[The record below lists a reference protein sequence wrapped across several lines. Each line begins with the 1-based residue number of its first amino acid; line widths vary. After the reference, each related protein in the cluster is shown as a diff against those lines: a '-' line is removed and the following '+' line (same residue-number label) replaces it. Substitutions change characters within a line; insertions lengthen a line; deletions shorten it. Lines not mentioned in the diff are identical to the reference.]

1 MKDEEKN
8 VDEIN
13 NSDDFEA
20 VVDDDS
26 DDIEFIEIDLDE
38 GFTKSSH
45 EYFRSSDDSEDDEE
59 DDEDID
65 VGDKSDDVAAG
76 EEVSDSGEAG
86 NKEDSEVP
94 EEEET
99 DSEEGSGAPGDLDD
113 AKNAGDGSEDAG
125 DGSDDSDGSE
135 DAGDGSDDSDGEEDA
150 GDGSD
155 DFDDEEGGSD
165 DSGDEED
172 DGGDFD
178 FGEKEETEEER
189 KLRRHKRRKI
199 AAIISGSI
207 VLIIAAVY
215 IGFAVYFDSHFL
227 FYTTINGVDFS
238 MKDVAAVED
247 YMKSQVAGY
256 TLTLEES
263 DGTAEQIAGN
273 AISLEYV
280 KSDELKKLLESQ
292 NHFYWM
298 ESLWKKPEI
307 TASIGVK
314 YNEEALQAEIAKLQC
329 MAPEN
334 QVVSVDAHPEFKDTE
349 FVVIPEVI
357 GTQIDMEIFNAAV
370 AEAINGFRDTV
381 TLSETGC
388 YLKPRFLKDSQE
400 VVAAKDAMNSYL
412 GANITYDFHPYT
424 EVVDA
429 SVISQ
434 WVKVDAEMN
443 VTFDQEAVRAY
454 VASLAE
460 KYNTI
465 EKVRE
470 FTTANGNVVSVNPG
484 TYGWEIDQDTE
495 YENLTANIKNA
506 ETVTREPA
514 YFSTAAVHETMD
526 MGNTYAEVDL
536 SAQHMW
542 LFQDGQ
548 LVLDSDVVTGNPNI
562 WNRETPSGVYSI
574 LEMERN
580 KTLVG
585 EKDPKTGKPEYETP
599 VSFWMRVTWSGI
611 GFHDA
616 TWQPYFGGDLYL
628 SNGSH
633 GCINM
638 PYDKAEA
645 LFNTMAMGTPVV
657 IHY

>member
-13 NSDDFEA
+13 NSDNVETA
-20 VVDDDS
+20 VDSDS
-26 DDIEFIEIDLDE
+26 DDIEFIEIDLEE
-38 GFTKSSH
+38 GFTNSSH
-45 EYFRSSDDSEDDEE
+45 EYFRSSDDTEEDEE
-59 DDEDID
+59 KDEDTNI
-65 VGDKSDDVAAG
+65 
-76 EEVSDSGEAG
+76 E
-86 NKEDSEVP
+86 
-94 EEEET
+94 
-99 DSEEGSGAPGDLDD
+99 
-113 AKNAGDGSEDAG
+113 GSEDAAEEVPG
-125 DGSDDSDGSE
+125 
-135 DAGDGSDDSDGEEDA
+135 AGEQTEKA
-150 GDGSD
+150 
-155 DFDDEEGGSD
+155 
-165 DSGDEED
+165 ED
-172 DGGDFD
+172 DRESGENETEKKDEAPDDDIEDFD
-178 FGEKEETEEER
+178 FGEKEESEEEK
-189 KLRRHKRRKI
+189 KLRRRKRRKI
-199 AAIISGSI
+199 AAIISGSA
-207 VLIIAAVY
+207 VAVIAAVY
-215 IGFAVYFDSHFL
+215 IGFAIYFDEHFL

-238 MKDVAAVED
+238 MKDVAAVEE
-247 YMKSQVAGY
+247 YMESQVAGY
-256 TLTLEES
+256 TLTIEKS
-263 DGTAEQIAGN
+263 DGTADQIDGSAV
-273 AISLEYV
+273 SLEYV
-280 KSDELKKLLESQ
+280 KSEELNKLLESQ
-292 NHFYWM
+292 NNFYWM
-298 ESLWKKPEI
+298 EALWKNPEI
-307 TASIGVK
+307 KASIGVK
-314 YNEEALQAEIAKLQC
+314 YDKEALKAEIEKLPC
-329 MAPEN
+329 MVPEN
-334 QVVSVDAHPEFKDTE
+334 QAVSVDARPEFKDTE
-349 FVVIPEVI
+349 FVVKPEVI
-357 GTQIDMEIFNAAV
+357 GTQIDMEIFYAAV
-370 AEAINGFRDTV
+370 SEAIDGFRDTV
-381 TLSETGC
+381 ILSETGC
-388 YLKPRFLKDSQE
+388 YLKPRFLKDSPE
-400 VVAAKDAMNSYL
+400 VIAAKDAMNSYL

-434 WVKVDAEMN
+434 WIKADAEMN
-443 VTFDQEAVRAY
+443 VTFDKEAVRAY

-495 YENLTANIKNA
+495 YEMLTANIENA
-506 ETVTREPA
+506 ETITREPA

-542 LFQDGQ
+542 LFQEGQ
-548 LVLDSDVVTGNPNI
+548 VVLDSDIVTGNPNI
-562 WNRETPSGVYSI
+562 WNRETPSGVYTI

-599 VSFWMRVTWSGI
+599 VAFWMRVTWSGI

-645 LFNTMAMGTPVV
+645 LFNIMAMGTPVV